1 MSSKGYAA
9 GVSLAAICI
18 SLAACGK
25 GDVDST
31 PTPTPTP
38 SPTATATQGPS
49 PDYLT
54 VDQIMAKGGD
64 KTFTNAGVKYQS
76 LSPKSGEA
84 TFGPGNSLVLQYFE
98 TGNTYRIS
106 RPNPAATPT
115 PTPTPTPAPTPTP
128 TPTATATPIQV
139 NFDAASGT
147 TNGQVTT
154 FTKTTG
160 SVVDTLF
167 LIVPQN
173 EGVNL
178 TYTRFATYVHDEPG
192 TASDLT
198 YRTVYGSLTQNGD
211 MPLSGTATYST
222 NVLGTATRSGTSYL
236 LDGTS
241 TGTFSVAFTGTGG
254 TITNT
259 LDIKGKENPGSS
271 VTNFGTFTGTGAIA
285 GSGFTGT
292 LTGSGSATGGFGGAF
307 FGPRA
312 AEYGYG
318 WYVTGSDYQADGYA
332 SGVKNAPP
340 PAP

>member
-31 PTPTPTP
+31 PDPTPTP

-54 VDQIMAKGGD
+54 VDEIMATGGD
-64 KTFTNAGVKYQS
+64 KTFNNAGVRYQS
-76 LSPKSGEA
+76 LNPKAGEA
-84 TFGPGNSLVLQYFE
+84 SFAPGSSLVFQYFE
-98 TGNTYRIS
+98 DGDNYRIS
-106 RPNPAATPT
+106 RPNPSATPT
-115 PTPTPTPAPTPTP
+115 PTPTPTSIATPTP
-128 TPTATATPIQV
+128 TPTSAPPIQV
-139 NFDAASGT
+139 NFDASSGT

-160 SVVDTLF
+160 SVVDTLH
-167 LIVPQN
+167 LIVPQDQ
-173 EGVNL
+173 GVNL
-178 TYTRFATYVHDEPG
+178 TYTRFATYIHDEPG
-192 TASDLT
+192 TASDLV

-259 LDIKGKENPGSS
+259 LDVKGKENPSSS
-271 VTNFGTFTGTGAIA
+271 VTNFGTFTGTGAIT

-292 LTGSGSATGGFGGAF
+292 LTGSGSAAGAFGGAF

-332 SGVKNAPP
+332 SGVKNP